1 MKFYIVAWS
10 TRLTQMHI
18 LSHHWES
25 FDDLKQAKKKY
36 KQLTKQQNVFNAHI
50 CEPIKS
56 TEL

>member
-25 FDDLKQAKKKY
+25 FVDYKDAKRKY
-36 KQLTKQQNVFNAHI
+36 KQLTKQQNVFNAHL
-50 CEPIKS
+50 CEPLKS

>member
-25 FDDLKQAKKKY
+25 FVDYKEAKQKY
-36 KQLTKQQNVFNAHI
+36 KRLVKQTNVFNAHI

>member
-25 FDDLKQAKKKY
+25 FVELKDAKKKY
-36 KQLTKQQNVFNAHI
+36 KQLVKQTNVFNAHI